1 LLLHNACGEGA
12 SGSGGVEAAGV
23 RGSGGEAEAV
33 VGVLISLLLFFVL
46 QLSYLMLLVLLF

>member
-1 LLLHNACGEGA
+1 MLLHNACGEGA